1 MQRRNDMYTT
11 LISTDT
17 ASTANAETTPYT
29 LPVWP
34 LPATL
39 MPNAHLTWTEWCA
52 RLATSVV
59 AAEHIAAA
67 EQIVRTAREP
77 IGAAV

>member
-1 MQRRNDMYTT
+1 MHAT
-11 LISTDT
+11 LVSPNT
-17 ASTANAETTPYT
+17 ALAAIAEATPCT

-34 LPATL
+34 LPATQ

-52 RLATSVV
+52 RLAATEA
-59 AAEHIAAA
+59 AAEHITAA

-77 IGAAV
+77 IGAGV